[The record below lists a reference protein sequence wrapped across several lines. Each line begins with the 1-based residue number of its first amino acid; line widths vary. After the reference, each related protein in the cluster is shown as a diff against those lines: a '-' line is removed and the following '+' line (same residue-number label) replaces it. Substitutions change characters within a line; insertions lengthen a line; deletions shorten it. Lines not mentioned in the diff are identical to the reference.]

1 MAAELAPVVY
11 GPTDLP
17 EHTIGWTA
25 LDWCS
30 RNLTN
35 IDGQPWRFTPEQVR
49 FVLWWYAIDENQ
61 RWLMRRGVLR
71 RMKGWGK
78 DPLAAILS
86 VFEWIGPCRPAGWY
100 RDGTPHCEPEH
111 ASWVQ
116 IAAAT
121 ATQAEQNTMSL
132 FPAIIPEGLRE
143 QQRLTVG
150 IQMCW
155 APGRRR
161 IQAVSNSSRGIEGA
175 RPTFVVMGETQHWV
189 ESNGGIRLADVIS
202 RNLTKSPGGAARS
215 LAITNAHMDGE
226 GSVAE
231 LDWLSRDLPDV
242 LYDSIEAPADLDPDN
257 RDDVVRGILTARGDA
272 EWLDVDRVA
281 DDFLDPRTDTALNRR
296 FFWNNIVAGSG
307 KWMDP
312 SAWAAAERTGNA
324 PEEGALI
331 TLGFD
336 GSRFR
341 DATALVGTDLVTG
354 WQWIVGLWERDWN
367 NPNWEVP
374 IDEVHAAVE
383 EARKHWFV
391 VRFYADP
398 SWWEESISSWQATF
412 TRPDGQPVVAAWYTG
427 GGSIVRMARA
437 VRAFLDGVEDT
448 TCTHEPS
455 PAFTRHVLAAHR
467 EPLKGRAGEDG
478 LHVIRKPNRQS
489 TESIDVAMGAVLSWQ
504 ACLDARGA
512 GDLELKRR
520 SPGSRVAAKEAAL
533 MSYYRVASLA
543 FGVVGVS
550 AVLYVAFK
558 FSTDVGILAAGVMTI
573 LIAADLA
580 RD

>member
-1 MAAELAPVVY
+1 MAVALAPVVY

-30 RNLTN
+30 ENLTN
-35 IDGQPWRFTPEQVR
+35 IDGQPWIFTPEQVR

-100 RDGTPHCEPEH
+100 EDGTPDSQPEP

-132 FPAIIPEGLRE
+132 FPAIVPEWLVE
-143 QQRLTVG
+143 QERLTIG

-175 RPTFVVMGETQHWV
+175 RTTFVVMGETQHWV
-189 ESNGGIRLADVIS
+189 SSNGGLALADVIR
-202 RNLTKSPGGAARS
+202 RNLSKSPGGAARS

-231 LDWLSRDLPDV
+231 ADWDARDQDDV
-242 LYDSIEAPADLDPDN
+242 LYDSIEAPAGLDPDN
-257 RDDVVRGILTARGDA
+257 RADILAGVLSARGDSH
-272 EWLDVDRVA
+272 WLDADRIA
-281 DDFLDPRTDTALNRR
+281 DDFLDPTTDTGLNRR
-296 FFWNNIVAGSG
+296 FFWNNVVAGSG

-312 SAWAAAERTGNA
+312 SGWAAAERPDDP
-324 PEEGALI
+324 PEDGALA

-341 DATALVGTDLVTG
+341 DATALVGTNLVTG

-367 NPNWEVP
+367 DPNWEVP
-374 IDEVHAAVE
+374 IADVKRVVD
-383 EARKHWFV
+383 EARKRWFV

-398 SWWEESISSWQATF
+398 SWWEETIAGWQSEF
-412 TRPDGQPVVAAWYTG
+412 TRPDGKPVVAAWYTG
-427 GGSIVRMARA
+427 GGSVVRMARA
-437 VRAFLDGVEDT
+437 VRAFTDAVEDAT
-448 TCTHEPS
+448 LTHEVS
-455 PAFTRHVLAAHR
+455 PEFDRHILAAHR

-478 LHVIRKPNRQS
+478 LHVIRKATRQS
-489 TESIDVAMGAVLSWQ
+489 TDSMDAAMAAVLSWQ
-504 ACLDARGA
+504 ACLDARGD
-512 GDLELKRR
+512 GDLGLKQR
-520 SPGSRVAAKEAAL
+520 SPVRVLLPKRL
-533 MSYYRVASLA
+533 R
-543 FGVVGVS
+543 
-550 AVLYVAFK
+550 K
-558 FSTDVGILAAGVMTI
+558 
-573 LIAADLA
+573 
-580 RD
+580 